1 MPRRRPEADN
11 NNGTIVATK
20 AIAFFVA
27 FAAPHSTINKEKEEL
42 PHWTG
47 EGEKVH
53 TIFLPVSVA
62 AVVALVVWQD

>member
-42 PHWTG
+42 PH
-47 EGEKVH
+47 
-53 TIFLPVSVA
+53 
-62 AVVALVVWQD
+62 